1 MGLFGISEFLPNN
14 QLMALLGEAGCKAT
28 SPVAAVCENVLFLI
42 AGPNVGSLDPVS
54 QMISVFYIDVKVH
67 FYGLKS

>member
-1 MGLFGISEFLPNN
+1 LGLFGISEFLPNN
-14 QLMALLGEAGCKAT
+14 QMMALLGEAGCKAT

-54 QMISVFYIDVKVH
+54 
-67 FYGLKS
+67 